1 MEMDMIAR
9 EGGGLEAFNVIFLAN
24 ISHLNTKES

>member
-1 MEMDMIAR
+1 MEMDLTAQ
-9 EGGGLEAFNVIFLAN
+9 GLEAFIVIFLAN